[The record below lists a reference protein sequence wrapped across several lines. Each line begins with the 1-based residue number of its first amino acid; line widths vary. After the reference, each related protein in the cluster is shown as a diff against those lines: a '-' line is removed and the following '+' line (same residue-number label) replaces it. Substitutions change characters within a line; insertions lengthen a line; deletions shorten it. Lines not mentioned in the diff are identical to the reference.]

1 MEPILIFFLATFT
14 ALISTSLIK
23 KFAIRY
29 EIGSVPD
36 QRKVHAGFI
45 PTMGGLGIYTG
56 GLIGLVIIFLLQ
68 EHYWQMFTFKYL
80 GIIVAASIMLITGIV
95 DDVRGI
101 SAMQKFYLQILA
113 ASIVIFSGCR
123 IERIIN
129 PFGDPINLGIL
140 SIPLTYLWLI
150 GITNAI
156 NLLDGLDGLAAGV
169 SLIVFSTFSVIF
181 FLQQDWLTF
190 SICLAMIGS
199 ILGFLRYNYHP
210 ASIFMGDT
218 GALFLGFIIASISL
232 KGLQKSEGNI
242 ALLVPIV
249 TLAVPIGDTIL
260 AFFRRLNKGL
270 HPFSADKD
278 HLHHRLLFLGLSHRQ
293 AVHIIYFFSILFG
306 ITAYLMSIE
315 YKIYGIILFIIMI
328 IFAIIS
334 LNRLGYLE
342 AQKIKKYLGDHTIVE
357 VKKETAPL
365 SLNKLK
371 HKSLLIVSDL
381 LTIHLALVIT
391 FWFRFHS
398 GFFDQTT
405 PFFSI
410 DYFLHSG
417 ISLLFSFFYVLLF
430 SLNGLYNIRWD
441 VSRFDHV
448 LRLSKV
454 ILFGSIIV
462 FIVTSDPEHIFSFS
476 RLTML
481 VFTVI
486 LLILMNS
493 GRLILIFIEKNKKV
507 LEYSMHNTLLIGATE
522 KAKKILRE
530 IRSNPHLL
538 YKVVGFIDKKNPKK
552 VFYNLSYFGDYS
564 KIPAIIREK
573 KIEEVIIAINEK
585 SHDEIINILSYAE
598 NFKVSFKVV
607 PQIYDL
613 ISGHKTEEIIGHP
626 LIRLFPDHMQ
636 PWQWIVKRMID
647 IIFALTGF
655 ILLMPIFIF
664 ILFLQMILGIN
675 PFLIIEDRV
684 GKNGKIFGLLM
695 FNTANQNNAI
705 TRFLFESYLYK
716 IPNIV
721 NLLFGSLTLVGPRP
735 EMKEIVEQCR
745 SNIKFYNRRFM
756 IRPGITGWAQV
767 KYRYS
772 DTLRDRREQFKQD
785 IFYLENMSIL
795 FDLGIILRSIF
806 IYLFR

>member
-381 LTIHLALVIT
+381 LTIHLALIIT

-454 ILFGSIIV
+454 ILFGSLII